1 MRASEFRKFQV
12 FKWVSGG
19 SETLDYLLK
28 VEEPGV
34 EESASPR
41 GGRGGH
47 PLYTCTY
54 TRTHTHTCMYTHK
67 SKARRTHSS
76 DSLPRTQPQALHWA
90 SGQRKEGRCTFSLSA
105 RGSQVRKWR
114 LGQGKPCPVPSSL
127 GPHFLPRRQH
137 RGVCVPAPPHGH
149 LGAALSP
156 QVSEP
161 PSHLSVK
168 QAPCP
173 AHCRCSM
180 KGKFLP
186 PTPPSTWSCTLDP
199 ASITFSPFNE
209 WAPGHCRRVGGSDL
223 PLMPT
228 APSGA
233 HPGPLRQRSGWRRH
247 LPSWAA
253 PLPNPAPPPM
263 TIFQAGTQTEVLQGR
278 SLF

>member
-1 MRASEFRKFQV
+1 MHVRA
-12 FKWVSGG
+12 
-19 SETLDYLLK
+19 
-28 VEEPGV
+28 
-34 EESASPR
+34 
-41 GGRGGH
+41 H
-47 PLYTCTY
+47 
-54 TRTHTHTCMYTHK
+54 THTHLHVHTQVKGQKNSQLRQSSPHSAPGTTLGLWTEE
-67 SKARRTHSS
+67 RRKVHF
-76 DSLPRTQPQALHWA
+76 LPEC
-90 SGQRKEGRCTFSLSA
+90 K
-105 RGSQVRKWR
+105 GSQVRKWR

-137 RGVCVPAPPHGH
+137 RGVCVPAPPRGH
-149 LGAALSP
+149 LGAAWSP

-253 PLPNPAPPPM
+253 PLPNPAPLPM